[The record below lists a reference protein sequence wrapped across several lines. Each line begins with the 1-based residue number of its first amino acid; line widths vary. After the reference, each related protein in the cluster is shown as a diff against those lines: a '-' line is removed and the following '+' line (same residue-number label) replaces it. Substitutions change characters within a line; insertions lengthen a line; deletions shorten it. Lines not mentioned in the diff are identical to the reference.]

1 MSLINQVLQDLD
13 RRHAEGGGVPS
24 AVKALPATAGDGRY
38 WRVIAIS
45 AVAVVIV
52 GGGAGVAAW
61 SMRARAPS
69 VAASETVTHAPTP
82 VVMAAASA
90 VKPVA
95 VEAKLDRPV
104 AVAAAKVDGKPV
116 DSVGTLRSTDSTKA
130 LAPSLGSAPQEAGRK
145 PAAQVTERVEPAKP
159 SVAASAPTTS
169 LATAPL
175 SVAATLANASVTH
188 GESRIEKR
196 APNRTAHER
205 AEAEYNKGVAAHQ
218 HGQLAEAAAAY
229 TAALR
234 EEASFASA
242 RQALGGVMIS
252 QGRSDDAR
260 KLLSDGIA
268 LAPQHAG
275 LAMTL
280 ARLHVER
287 GELQRAAEV
296 LQPSDATSM
305 SAEDHAFRAAVLQRL
320 NRHAEASDHFAAA
333 LRTAPNNGV
342 WWMGLGISQ
351 AAEGRNDDAKEA
363 FNRARS
369 SGSLSAE
376 LAQYVEQLL
385 RQL

>member
-1 MSLINQVLQDLD
+1 M
-13 RRHAEGGGVPS
+13 
-24 AVKALPATAGDGRY
+24 
-38 WRVIAIS
+38 
-45 AVAVVIV
+45 
-52 GGGAGVAAW
+52 
-61 SMRARAPS
+61 
-69 VAASETVTHAPTP
+69 
-82 VVMAAASA
+82 
-90 VKPVA
+90 
-95 VEAKLDRPV
+95 
-104 AVAAAKVDGKPV
+104 
-116 DSVGTLRSTDSTKA
+116 
-130 LAPSLGSAPQEAGRK
+130 
-145 PAAQVTERVEPAKP
+145 
-159 SVAASAPTTS
+159 
-169 LATAPL
+169 
-175 SVAATLANASVTH
+175 SVAATAASTSVTH

-196 APNRTAHER
+196 APSRTAHER
-205 AEAEYNKGVAAHQ
+205 AEVEYNKGVAAHQ

-242 RQALGGVMIS
+242 RQALAGVMIS
-252 QGRSDDAR
+252 QGHSEDAR

-280 ARLHVER
+280 AHLHVER

-296 LQPSDATSM
+296 LQPSDAASM
-305 SAEDHAFRAAVLQRL
+305 SADDHAFRAAVLQRL

-342 WWMGLGISQ
+342 WWMGLGMSQ
-351 AAEGRNDDAKEA
+351 AAEGRNDDAKES

-385 RQL
+385 RRL